1 MTLMVAIA
9 VLLSFY
15 LAFNLGANDV
25 ANAMGTAVGA
35 KSLTLRQALVVAGVL
50 ELTGAVVFGQGVSDR
65 LITGIV
71 DPAAYAPLA
80 FLQSMFAVLIASGIW
95 INVATLK
102 GWPVSSSHAVVGA
115 IVGVGLVNLGPSAVQ
130 WSAVGLISV
139 TWILTPL
146 ASGLVAMAVYRGIQG
161 LLDRADRLGEWLPWL
176 SLLLM
181 GVLGL
186 LLGPVLGPLLGQNLG
201 STPIQT
207 AAIGAGLASFGAIGL
222 CHLSWS
228 QVQQPE
234 RIFQRFQVIS
244 ACAVAFAHGSNDVGN
259 AIAPLAA
266 ILQVSQ
272 GQAIGA
278 GEIPRWI
285 LALGGLGL
293 VTGLAVLGGRVIATI
308 GEGIT
313 ELTPSQGFCA
323 ELATATVVLLASQ
336 AGLPVSTSHA
346 LVGGVV
352 GISIVRQGLGAA
364 LQLPILRTI
373 AAAWTLTIP
382 IAAGLAMGV
391 NGILRL
397 VWN

>member
-115 IVGVGLVNLGPSAVQ
+115 IVGVGLVNLGPGAVQ

-139 TWILTPL
+139 TWVLTPL

-161 LLDRADRLGEWLPWL
+161 ILSQARLGEWLPWL
-176 SLLLM
+176 SLLLV
-181 GVLGL
+181 GLLGL
-186 LLGPVLGPLLGQNLG
+186 LLGPVLGPLLGQHLG
-201 STPIQT
+201 ATPIQT
-207 AAIGAGLASFGAIGL
+207 AAIGAGMASLGAIGL

-228 QVQQPE
+228 QVEEPE

-272 GQAIGA
+272 GQAIEA
-278 GEIPRWI
+278 DSIPRWI

-352 GISIVRQGLGAA
+352 GISIVRRGLGDA
-364 LQLPILRTI
+364 LRLPILRTI

-397 VWN
+397 IWN

>member
-71 DPAAYAPLA
+71 DPAAYTPLA

-115 IVGVGLVNLGPSAVQ
+115 IVGVGLVNLGPGAVQ

-146 ASGLVAMAVYRGIQG
+146 ASGLVAMVVYRGIQG
-161 LLDRADRLGEWLPWL
+161 ILAQARLGEWLPWL
-176 SLLLM
+176 SLLLV

-186 LLGPVLGPLLGQNLG
+186 LLGPVLGPLLGQRLG

-207 AAIGAGLASFGAIGL
+207 AAIGAELASLGAIGL

-228 QVQQPE
+228 QVQEPE

-278 GEIPRWI
+278 GSIPRWI

-352 GISIVRQGLGAA
+352 GISIVRRGLGDA

-382 IAAGLAMGV
+382 IAAGLAMGI

>member
-1 MTLMVAIA
+1 MVAIA

-71 DPAAYAPLA
+71 DPAAYGPLA

-115 IVGVGLVNLGPSAVQ
+115 IVGVGLVNLGPGAVQ

-139 TWILTPL
+139 TWVLTPL
-146 ASGLVAMAVYRGIQG
+146 ASGLVSMAVYRGIQG
-161 LLDRADRLGEWLPWL
+161 VLSQARLGEWLPWL
-176 SLLLM
+176 SLLLV

-186 LLGPVLGPLLGQNLG
+186 LLGPVLGPLLGDRLG

-207 AAIGAGLASFGAIGL
+207 AAIGAGVASLGAIGL

-228 QVQQPE
+228 QVQEPE

-272 GQAIGA
+272 GQAIGS
-278 GEIPRWI
+278 GSIPRWI

-352 GISIVRQGLGAA
+352 GISIVRRGLGDA